1 MTDRGFSF
9 PFDFNFLKSHTT
21 AYNTW
26 MDLKLYKRLIRNLI
40 PYKGK
45 VALVLVT
52 SVIVVALSTSPVP
65 LVKEA
70 LDKIFVEKDTFMLN
84 IIPLVL
90 IVLYIV
96 KGGLRYFQSC
106 LIFRVGWELI
116 AKFRMDVFRH
126 IHKLPYGFFE
136 KDTTGKLISRAVN
149 DVNAMLM
156 TLARHVKDALQNIV
170 MFLGLMF
177 WVFYLKWEWALITIL
192 VIPFALLPVSM
203 VGKKLRHLGRRGQE
217 IIADI
222 TSTMLE
228 SFSGIKIVRAFG
240 LETIEE
246 KKLDK
251 DNQAFLENMR
261 KNVKYTELTSPLME
275 VLGILG
281 GSAVLWYG
289 GSQVLSGEVT
299 QGTFFAF
306 ILGMFMMYDPM
317 RVLFKLYTDVQIALA
332 ASERVYSLLDEE
344 PEKMRVGK
352 MNMTGFQQQ
361 IEYKNVSFKYPSRE
375 TMVLKNINLTVQKS
389 EVLAIVGMSGAGKS
403 TMADLLFK
411 FFIVTEGEIL
421 IDRENI
427 NDLYSHSLR
436 SNIALVTQET
446 FLFNDTILAN
456 IQFGRPDATREEVID
471 AAKAAHVDIFVRN
484 LDDGYDTVIG
494 ERGVMLSGGQRQRIA
509 IARAILRNAP
519 ILVLDEAT
527 SALDSESEKLVQD
540 ALHRLMEHRTT
551 FVIAHRLSTIKSAD
565 RIIVMEQGEII
576 GSGTHDELMTDC
588 AQYQKY
594 YEMQVMS

>member
-1 MTDRGFSF
+1 
-9 PFDFNFLKSHTT
+9 
-21 AYNTW
+21 
-26 MDLKLYKRLIRNLI
+26 MDLKLYKRLLRNLI
-40 PYKGK
+40 PYRGK
-45 VALVLVT
+45 VILVLVT
-52 SVIVVALSTSPVP
+52 SVIVGALSTSPVP

-106 LIFRVGWELI
+106 LIFKVGWELI
-116 AKFRMDVFRH
+116 AKFRMDIFRH

-136 KDTTGKLISRAVN
+136 KDTTGKLMSRAVN
-149 DVNAMLM
+149 DVNVMLL
-156 TLARHVKDALQNIV
+156 TLARHVKDALQNVV

-177 WVFYLKWEWALITIL
+177 WVFYLKWDWALIAIF
-192 VIPFALLPVSM
+192 VIPFALIPVSA
-203 VGKKLRHLGRRGQE
+203 VGKKLRYLGRRGQE

-240 LETIEE
+240 LEKVEE

-251 DNQAFLENMR
+251 HNQDFLENMK

-306 ILGMFMMYDPM
+306 ILGMFMMFDPM

-332 ASERVYSLLDEE
+332 ASERVYSILDEE
-344 PEKMRVGK
+344 VEKMRVGK
-352 MNMTGFQQQ
+352 MSMTGFQHQ

-375 TMVLKNINLTVQKS
+375 TMVLKNINLTVKKS

-403 TMADLLFK
+403 TLADLLFK

-421 IDRENI
+421 IDGENI
-427 NDLYSHSLR
+427 NDLNSHSLR
-436 SNIALVTQET
+436 NNLALVTQET

-456 IQFGRPDATREEVID
+456 IQFGNPAATREEVMD
-471 AAKAAHVDIFVRN
+471 AAQAAHVDTFVRH
-484 LDDGYDTVIG
+484 LDDKYDTVIG

-527 SALDSESEKLVQD
+527 SALDSESEKLVQE

-551 FVIAHRLSTIKSAD
+551 FVIAHRLSTIKTAD

-576 GSGTHDELMTDC
+576 GSGTHEELMVDC
-588 AQYQKY
+588 SQYQKY
-594 YEMQVMS
+594 YEMQVMG

>member
-1 MTDRGFSF
+1 
-9 PFDFNFLKSHTT
+9 
-21 AYNTW
+21 

-45 VALVLVT
+45 VALIMVT
-52 SVIVVALSTSPVP
+52 SIIVGALSTSPVP

-90 IVLYIV
+90 VVLYAI

-106 LIFRVGWELI
+106 LVFRIGWELI
-116 AKFRMDVFRH
+116 AKFRMDIFKH

-136 KDTTGKLISRAVN
+136 KDTTGKLMSRAVN
-149 DVNAMLM
+149 DVNAMLL

-170 MFLGLMF
+170 MFLGLIF
-177 WVFYLKWEWALITIL
+177 WVFYLKWDWALIAIF
-192 VIPFALLPVSM
+192 VIPFALVPVSV
-203 VGKKLRHLGRRGQE
+203 VGRKLRHLGRRGQE

-240 LETIEE
+240 LETVEE
-246 KKLDK
+246 RKLEK
-251 DNQAFLENMR
+251 HNEAFLENAR

-289 GSQVLSGEVT
+289 GHQVVSGEVT
-299 QGTFFAF
+299 EGTFFAF

-317 RVLFKLYTDVQIALA
+317 RVLFKLYTDVQLALA
-332 ASERVYSLLDEE
+332 ASDRVYSLLDEE
-344 PEKMRVGK
+344 PEKLRDGK

-361 IEYKNVSFKYPSRE
+361 IEYKNVSFKYPSRD
-375 TMVLKNINLTVQKS
+375 TMVLKNIDLTLRKS

-403 TMADLLFK
+403 TLADLLFK
-411 FFIVTEGEIL
+411 FFIVTDGEIL
-421 IDRENI
+421 VDGKNI
-427 NDLYSHSLR
+427 NDLNSHSLR

-446 FLFNDTILAN
+446 FLFNDSILAN
-456 IQFGRPDATREEVID
+456 IQFGNPTATREEVME
-471 AAKAAHVDIFVRN
+471 AAKAAHVDIFVRH

-551 FVIAHRLSTIKSAD
+551 FVIAHRLSTIKTAD

-576 GSGTHDELMTDC
+576 GSGTHEELMTDC

-594 YEMQVMS
+594 YEMQVMG

>member
-1 MTDRGFSF
+1 
-9 PFDFNFLKSHTT
+9 
-21 AYNTW
+21 
-26 MDLKLYKRLIRNLI
+26 MDLKLYKRLLRNLI

-45 VALVLVT
+45 VALVLVS
-52 SVIVVALSTSPVP
+52 SVIVGALSTSPVP

-70 LDKIFVEKDTFMLN
+70 LDKIFVEKDSVMLN
-84 IIPLVL
+84 YIPLVL
-90 IVLYIV
+90 IVLYVV

-106 LIFRVGWELI
+106 LIFRIGWELI
-116 AKFRMDVFRH
+116 AKIRMDIFKH

-136 KDTTGKLISRAVN
+136 KDTTGKLMSRAVN
-149 DVNAMLM
+149 DVNAMLL
-156 TLARHVKDALQNIV
+156 TLAKQAKDALQSIV
-170 MFLGLMF
+170 MFFGLVG
-177 WVFYLKWEWALITIL
+177 WVFYLKWDWALIAIF
-192 VIPFALLPVSM
+192 VIPFALIPVST
-203 VGKKLRHLGRRGQE
+203 VGKKLRYLGRRGQE

-240 LETIEE
+240 LEEIEE
-246 KKLDK
+246 KKLEK
-251 DNQAFLENMR
+251 HNRAFLENMR

-275 VLGILG
+275 VLGVFG

-317 RVLFKLYTDVQIALA
+317 RILFKTFTDVQAAIA
-332 ASERVYSLLDEE
+332 ASERVYSILDEE
-344 PEKMRVGK
+344 TEKMREGK
-352 MNMTGFQQQ
+352 MNMDGFQHQ
-361 IEYKNVSFKYPSRE
+361 IEYKNVSFKYPSRD
-375 TMVLKNINLTVQKS
+375 TVVLKNINLTVKKS

-403 TMADLLFK
+403 TLADLLFK

-421 IDRENI
+421 IDGENV
-427 NDLYSHSLR
+427 NNLNSHSLR
-436 SNIALVTQET
+436 SHIALVTQET
-446 FLFNDTILAN
+446 FLFNDTILSN
-456 IQFGRPDATREEVID
+456 IQFGDPTATREEVMA

-484 LDDGYDTVIG
+484 LDDQYDTVIG

-551 FVIAHRLSTIKSAD
+551 FVIAHRLSTIKTAD
-565 RIIVMEQGEII
+565 RIIVMDQGEII
-576 GSGTHDELMTDC
+576 GSGSHEQLMVDC

-594 YEMQVMS
+594 YEMQVMG

>member
-1 MTDRGFSF
+1 
-9 PFDFNFLKSHTT
+9 
-21 AYNTW
+21 

-45 VALVLVT
+45 VVLVLVT
-52 SVIVVALSTSPVP
+52 SVIVGALSTSPVP

-126 IHKLPYGFFE
+126 IHKLPYGYFE
-136 KDTTGKLISRAVN
+136 KDTTGKLISRSVN

-192 VIPFALLPVSM
+192 VIPFALLPVSI

-352 MNMTGFQQQ
+352 KNMTGFQHQ
-361 IEYKNVSFKYPSRE
+361 IEYRNVSFKYPSRE
-375 TMVLKNINLTVQKS
+375 TMVLNNINLTVKKS

-421 IDRENI
+421 IDGENI
-427 NDLYSHSLR
+427 NDLNSHSLR

-456 IQFGRPDATREEVID
+456 IQFGRPAATREEVID

-484 LDDGYDTVIG
+484 LDDKYDTVIG

-551 FVIAHRLSTIKSAD
+551 LVIAHRLSTIKTAD

-576 GSGTHDELMTDC
+576 GSGTHEELMVDC
-588 AQYQKY
+588 PQYQKY
-594 YEMQVMS
+594 YEMQVMG

>member
-1 MTDRGFSF
+1 
-9 PFDFNFLKSHTT
+9 
-21 AYNTW
+21 

-45 VALVLVT
+45 VIVVLVT
-52 SVIVVALSTSPVP
+52 SVIVGALSTSPVP

-70 LDKIFVEKDTFMLN
+70 LDKIFVEKDAFMLN
-84 IIPLVL
+84 IIPLALV
-90 IVLYIV
+90 VLYAI

-106 LIFRVGWELI
+106 LVFRMGWELI
-116 AKFRMDVFRH
+116 AKFRMDIFKH

-136 KDTTGKLISRAVN
+136 KDTTGKLMSRAVN
-149 DVNAMLM
+149 DVNAMLL

-170 MFLGLMF
+170 MFLGLLF
-177 WVFYLKWEWALITIL
+177 WIFYLKWDWALIAIF
-192 VIPFALLPVSM
+192 VIPFALVPVST
-203 VGKKLRHLGRRGQE
+203 VGRKLRHLGRQGQE

-222 TSTMLE
+222 SSTMLE

-240 LETIEE
+240 LEKIEE
-246 KKLDK
+246 KKLEK
-251 DNQAFLENMR
+251 DNKAFVENMR

-275 VLGILG
+275 VLGVVG

-289 GSQVLSGEVT
+289 GHQVLTGEVT

-332 ASERVYSLLDEE
+332 ASERVYAILDEE
-344 PEKMRVGK
+344 PEKMRDGK
-352 MNMTGFQQQ
+352 MNMPEFQHQ
-361 IEYKNVSFKYPSRE
+361 IEYKNVSFKYPSRDA
-375 TMVLKNINLTVQKS
+375 MVLKNINLTVKKS
-389 EVLAIVGMSGAGKS
+389 DVLAIVGMSGAGKS
-403 TMADLLFK
+403 TLADLLFK

-421 IDRENI
+421 VDGENI
-427 NDLYSHSLR
+427 NDLNSHSLR

-446 FLFNDTILAN
+446 FLFNDSILAN
-456 IQFGRPDATREEVID
+456 IQFGNPSATREEVMD
-471 AAKAAHVDIFVRN
+471 AAQAAHVDIFVRN

-540 ALHRLMEHRTT
+540 ALHHLMEHRTT

-576 GSGTHDELMTDC
+576 GSGTHDELMSDC

>member
-1 MTDRGFSF
+1 
-9 PFDFNFLKSHTT
+9 
-21 AYNTW
+21 

-40 PYKGK
+40 PYKRQ
-45 VALVLVT
+45 VILVLVT
-52 SVIVVALSTSPVP
+52 SVIVGVLSTSPVP

-70 LDKIFVEKDTFMLN
+70 LDKIFVEKDSGMLN
-84 IIPLVL
+84 IIPLIL
-90 IVLYIV
+90 IILYIV

-106 LIFRVGWELI
+106 LIFRIGWELI
-116 AKFRMDVFRH
+116 AKFRMDIFRH

-136 KDTTGKLISRAVN
+136 KDTTGKLMSRAVN

-170 MFLGLMF
+170 MFLGLLF
-177 WVFYLKWEWALITIL
+177 WVFYLKWDWALIAIF
-192 VIPFALLPVSM
+192 VIPFALVPVSI

-240 LETIEE
+240 LEVIEE

-251 DNQAFLENMR
+251 DNQAFLDNMR

-275 VLGILG
+275 VLGIFG

-289 GSQVLSGEVT
+289 GSQVMSGEVT

-332 ASERVYSLLDEE
+332 ASERVYSILDEE
-344 PEKMRVGK
+344 PEKMRDGE
-352 MNMTGFQQQ
+352 MDMPGFQHQ

-375 TMVLKNINLTVQKS
+375 TMVLKNINLTVKKS

-403 TMADLLFK
+403 TLADLLFK

-421 IDRENI
+421 IDGENI
-427 NDLYSHSLR
+427 NILNSHSLR

-484 LDDGYDTVIG
+484 LDDNYNTVIG

-551 FVIAHRLSTIKSAD
+551 FVIAHRLSTIKTAD

-576 GSGTHDELMTDC
+576 GSGTHEELMVDC
-588 AQYQKY
+588 PQYQKY
-594 YEMQVMS
+594 YEMQVMG

>member
-1 MTDRGFSF
+1 
-9 PFDFNFLKSHTT
+9 
-21 AYNTW
+21 
-26 MDLKLYKRLIRNLI
+26 MDLKLYKRLVRNLI

-45 VALVLVT
+45 VIVVLVT
-52 SVIVVALSTSPVP
+52 SVIVGALSTSPVP

-70 LDKIFVEKDTFMLN
+70 LDEIFVEKDAFMLN

-90 IVLYIV
+90 VVLYAM

-106 LIFRVGWELI
+106 LIFRMGWELI
-116 AKFRMDVFRH
+116 AKFRMDIFKH
-126 IHKLPYGFFE
+126 IHKLPYGYFE
-136 KDTTGKLISRAVN
+136 KDTTGKLMSRAVN

-156 TLARHVKDALQNIV
+156 TLARHVKDALQNVV
-170 MFLGLMF
+170 MFLGLLF
-177 WVFYLKWEWALITIL
+177 WVFYLKWDWALIAIF
-192 VIPFALLPVSM
+192 VIPFALVPVST
-203 VGKKLRHLGRRGQE
+203 VGRKLRHLGRQGQE

-222 TSTMLE
+222 SSTMLE

-240 LETIEE
+240 LEKIEE
-246 KKLDK
+246 KKLEK

-275 VLGILG
+275 VLGVVG

-289 GSQVLSGEVT
+289 GHQVLTGEVT

-332 ASERVYSLLDEE
+332 ASERVYAILDEE
-344 PEKMRVGK
+344 PEKMRDGK
-352 MNMTGFQQQ
+352 MNMPVFQHQ
-361 IEYKNVSFKYPSRE
+361 IEYKNVSFKYPSRDA
-375 TMVLKNINLTVQKS
+375 MVLKNINLTVKKS
-389 EVLAIVGMSGAGKS
+389 DVLAIVGMSGAGKS
-403 TMADLLFK
+403 TLADLLFK

-421 IDRENI
+421 VDGENI
-427 NDLYSHSLR
+427 NDLNSHSLR

-456 IQFGRPDATREEVID
+456 IQFGHPGATREEVMD
-471 AAKAAHVDIFVRN
+471 AAQAAHVDIFVRN

>member
-1 MTDRGFSF
+1 
-9 PFDFNFLKSHTT
+9 
-21 AYNTW
+21 
-26 MDLKLYKRLIRNLI
+26 MDLKLYKRLIRNLV

-52 SVIVVALSTSPVP
+52 SVIVGALSTSPVP

-90 IVLYIV
+90 VVLYCA

-106 LIFRVGWELI
+106 LVFRMGWELI
-116 AKFRMDVFRH
+116 AKFRMDIFKH
-126 IHKLPYGFFE
+126 IHKLPYGYFE
-136 KDTTGKLISRAVN
+136 KDTTGKLMSRAVN

-170 MFLGLMF
+170 MFVGLVF
-177 WVFYLKWEWALITIL
+177 WVFYLKWDWALIAIF
-192 VIPFALLPVSM
+192 VIPFALVPVST
-203 VGKKLRHLGRRGQE
+203 VGRKLRHLGRKGQE

-222 TSTMLE
+222 SSTMLE

-240 LETIEE
+240 LETIEQ
-246 KKLDK
+246 KKLEK

-289 GSQVLSGEVT
+289 GHQVISGEVT
-299 QGTFFAF
+299 EGTFFAF

-317 RVLFKLYTDVQIALA
+317 RVLFKLYTDVQLALA
-332 ASERVYSLLDEE
+332 ASERVYAILDEE
-344 PEKMRVGK
+344 PEKMRDGK
-352 MNMTGFQQQ
+352 MNMPDFQHQ
-361 IEYKNVSFKYPSRE
+361 IEYKNVSFKYPSRD
-375 TMVLKNINLTVQKS
+375 TMVLKNINLTVKKS

-403 TMADLLFK
+403 TLADLLFK
-411 FFIVTEGEIL
+411 FFIVSDGEIL
-421 IDRENI
+421 IDGINI
-427 NDLYSHSLR
+427 NDLNSHSLR

-446 FLFNDTILAN
+446 FLFNDTVLAN
-456 IQFGRPDATREEVID
+456 IQYGRPDATREEIME
-471 AAKAAHVDIFVRN
+471 AAKAAHVDIFVRH
-484 LDDGYDTVIG
+484 LDDGYDTMIG

-540 ALHRLMEHRTT
+540 ALHHLMEHRTT
-551 FVIAHRLSTIKSAD
+551 FVIAHRLSTIKTAD

-576 GSGTHDELMTDC
+576 GSGTHDELMTEC

-594 YEMQVMS
+594 YEMQVMG